1 MKGRTKNLYKL
12 IYFKKKKNRFPLYKG
27 QALFC
32 WIVKSC
38 FRKKYKYT

>member
-12 IYFKKKKNRFPLYKG
+12 IYLKKKKSVSFIYKG